1 VIFGFNTDVKFGD
14 TVYHVQSEAHE
25 AEHRLET
32 QIFVKGRCLGKHATS
47 YATMVNQPHFSE
59 DRMHE
64 MLKEQHHHFV
74 DAARQG
80 FIEDEIA
87 AAEKHAA
94 SDAPQ
99 AVAPQAAAA
108 KPAPVLP
115 ELTLQ
120 PMAKAIGKGLT
131 IACLTPSV
139 ATDGSE
145 VTVYFQIGE
154 EGGDPAADAQVT
166 CRITG
171 AGAPAY
177 VYGQSGPGGMADIRV
192 ALQGLDLSK
201 TAILVQAS
209 HRGKSVSRK
218 FSLKKK

>member
-1 VIFGFNTDVKFGD
+1 MIFGFNTDVKFGE
-14 TVYHVQSEAHE
+14 TVYHVQSEARE
-25 AEHRLET
+25 TEHLLQT

-47 YATMVNQPHFSE
+47 YAALVSQSDFSE

-80 FIEDEIA
+80 FVEDEIT
-87 AAEKHAA
+87 AAENHVATA
-94 SDAPQ
+94 APQ
-99 AVAPQAAAA
+99 AGQPQAAAA

-115 ELTLQ
+115 ELTMQ
-120 PMAKAIGKGLT
+120 PIAGAIGKGLT

-139 ATDGSE
+139 APDGSE

-154 EGGDPAADAQVT
+154 DGGDPAAEAQVT